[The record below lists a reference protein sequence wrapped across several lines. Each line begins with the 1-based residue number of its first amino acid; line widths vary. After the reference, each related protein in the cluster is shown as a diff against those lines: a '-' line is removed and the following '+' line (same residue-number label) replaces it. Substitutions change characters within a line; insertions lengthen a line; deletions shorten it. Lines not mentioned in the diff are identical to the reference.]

1 MHKPTLL
8 YAEDD
13 KETRENYTFVLKKYF
28 NEVYSAEDG
37 KEALNIYREKK
48 PDMLLLDISMPQM
61 DGLELARAIRQEDK
75 DTPIIM
81 LTAHS
86 DREKLLKAIPLG
98 LSEYLLKPIDDVI
111 LINTVNRLIKQ
122 MKKSNSVYLQGN
134 CMWERTNSELSC
146 RKKPIDLTKKE
157 TILMKLLSASI
168 GQYVSKDTLI
178 MDIWR
183 DEMFNDTHENK
194 LIQLLIYQTMKSI
207 CQQEWKYFGQ
217 SYRMSLKKTITHLPN
232 S

>member
-28 NEVYSAEDG
+28 SEVYSAEDG

-61 DGLELARAIRQEDK
+61 DGLELAKAVREKDK

-98 LSEYLLKPIDDVI
+98 LSKYLLKPIDDVM
-111 LINTVNRLIKQ
+111 LIDTVNQLISQ
-122 MKKSNSVYLQGN
+122 MKKSNSVYLKSN
-134 CMWERTNSELSC
+134 CMWDRNNSEFIYQNKS
-146 RKKPIDLTKKE
+146 IDLTKKE
-157 TILMKLLSASI
+157 TILMKLLTASI
-168 GQYVSKDTLI
+168 GQYLSKDTLI
-178 MDIWR
+178 VDIWR
-183 DEMFNDTHENK
+183 DEMYNDSHDNK
-194 LIQLLIYQTMKSI
+194 LIQLVYRLNKKITLTTDYKNQFI
-207 CQQEWKYFGQ
+207 EN
-217 SYRMSLKKTITHLPN
+217 SYALGYRLLAD
-232 S
+232 